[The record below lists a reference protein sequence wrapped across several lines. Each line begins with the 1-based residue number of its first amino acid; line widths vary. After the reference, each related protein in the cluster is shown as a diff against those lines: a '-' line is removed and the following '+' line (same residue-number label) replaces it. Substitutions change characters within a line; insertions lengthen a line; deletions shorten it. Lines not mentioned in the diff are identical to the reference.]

1 MIKHILI
8 DILRENTLI
17 EESITSKLSERCQ
30 QVFRGSIGDDAVM
43 LYQCGKGAAYVQ
55 RRNNVLLLDLI
66 DSEEVFEE
74 MLEVFPREHLMIRL
88 VERGIPED

>member
-8 DILRENTLI
+8 DILRGNTLI
-17 EESITSKLSERCQ
+17 EESLTSKLSEKCQ
-30 QVFRGSIGDDAVM
+30 LVFRGSIGDDAVM
-43 LYQCGKGAAYVQ
+43 FYQCGKGTVYVQ
-55 RRNNVLLLDLI
+55 KRNNVLLLDLI